1 MAGTAS
7 SSLRVWTV
15 ASTTAVAASSTS
27 SACTRASLHL
37 SPRVVL
43 PCSGRAVCLALGIKP
58 CLKSSAGVVRW
69 LGVRAQGLAATEPL
83 VSEPVKLVDA
93 PVSIVTGSSRG
104 IGKAIALAL
113 GGAGGKVLVNYAR
126 SAKEAEEV
134 AQQIEDLGGS
144 ALVCGGDMSKEAD
157 VEALFKAA
165 LDKWGTVDILV
176 NNAGITKDTLL
187 MRMKKQQ
194 WQDVIDLNLTGVF
207 LCTQAA
213 TKVMMKKRKGRIV
226 NISSVVGVT
235 GNIGQANY
243 AAAKAGVIGLTKSVA
258 REYAS
263 RNITVNA
270 IAPGFITSDMT
281 AKLNEETE
289 KAILKTIPLGRYG
302 LPEEVA
308 GLVKFLAL
316 DPAAAYIT
324 GQTFNIDGGM
334 VM

>member
-1 MAGTAS
+1 VFSYVCLLEFLFCVPGFQFRGSLFWKGFGLVAVICCEKESRKGRRGFMAGTAS

-43 PCSGRAVCLALGIKP
+43 PCSGRAVSLALGVKP

-134 AQQIEDLGGS
+134 AQQVRYS
-144 ALVCGGDMSKEAD
+144 V
-157 VEALFKAA
+157 
-165 LDKWGTVDILV
+165 
-176 NNAGITKDTLL
+176 
-187 MRMKKQQ
+187 Q
-194 WQDVIDLNLTGVF
+194 W
-207 LCTQAA
+207 
-213 TKVMMKKRKGRIV
+213 KKRLRLLFFFRSRM
-226 NISSVVGVT
+226 SSP
-235 GNIGQANY
+235 QH
-243 AAAKAGVIGLTKSVA
+243 KSVSCVFTCL
-258 REYAS
+258 RSDSQEF
-263 RNITVNA
+263 NMGD
-270 IAPGFITSDMT
+270 PGCHAD
-281 AKLNEETE
+281 
-289 KAILKTIPLGRYG
+289 
-302 LPEEVA
+302 
-308 GLVKFLAL
+308 
-316 DPAAAYIT
+316 
-324 GQTFNIDGGM
+324 
-334 VM
+334 

>member
-1 MAGTAS
+1 VFSYVCLLEFLFCVPGFQLRGSLFWKGFGLVAVICCEKESRKGRRGFMAGTAS

-43 PCSGRAVCLALGIKP
+43 PCSGRAVSLALGVKP

-69 LGVRAQGLAATEPL
+69 LGARAQGLAATEPL

-176 NNAGITKDTLL
+176 NNAGTYSYQVFAPLHH
-187 MRMKKQQ
+187 
-194 WQDVIDLNLTGVF
+194 QDARAVAETF
-207 LCTQAA
+207 L
-213 TKVMMKKRKGRIV
+213 
-226 NISSVVGVT
+226 S
-235 GNIGQANY
+235 
-243 AAAKAGVIGLTKSVA
+243 
-258 REYAS
+258 
-263 RNITVNA
+263 
-270 IAPGFITSDMT
+270 
-281 AKLNEETE
+281 
-289 KAILKTIPLGRYG
+289 
-302 LPEEVA
+302 
-308 GLVKFLAL
+308 
-316 DPAAAYIT
+316 
-324 GQTFNIDGGM
+324 
-334 VM
+334 